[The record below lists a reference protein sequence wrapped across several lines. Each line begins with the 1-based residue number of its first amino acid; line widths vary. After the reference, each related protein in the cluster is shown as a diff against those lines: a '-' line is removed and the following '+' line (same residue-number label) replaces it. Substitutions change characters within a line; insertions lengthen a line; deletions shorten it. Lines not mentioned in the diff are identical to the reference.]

1 MNDDKTVRDML
12 VEVATDVKW
21 IRGSLDEIKETHD
34 ELEGRVRE
42 LEGWR
47 REQDAAGNSS
57 DRRESRLSIGALFLR
72 FLGL

>member
-21 IRGSLDEIKETHD
+21 IRVSLDEIKETHD

-57 DRRESRLSIGALFLR
+57 DRREHRFSLGALVFR
-72 FLGL
+72 FFGL